1 MLLSLPSKKHESFP
15 YFFIKKFFRTKYVG
29 ILLTDP
35 LASSLENE
43 GDYDPDLFEGDMIL
57 TTEQRMATRL
67 GLDVDNPFGRASTK
81 GKQWPGG
88 VVPYIIDSEIGKNI
102 IVLI

>member
-43 GDYDPDLFEGDMIL
+43 GDYDPDLFEGD
-57 TTEQRMATRL
+57 TVT
-67 GLDVDNPFGRASTK
+67 
-81 GKQWPGG
+81 
-88 VVPYIIDSEIGKNI
+88 
-102 IVLI
+102 

>member
-1 MLLSLPSKKHESFP
+1 MPSKKKKESFP
-15 YFFIKKFFRTKYVG
+15 YVVMKKFFKRKYVG

-43 GDYDPDLFEGDMIL
+43 DGYDPDLFEGDMIL
-57 TTEQRMATRL
+57 TTEQRMAAKL

-88 VVPYIIDSEIGKNI
+88 VVPYIIDSEIVKNI